1 MNKIIHLY
9 LSILLQLAI
18 IHNMNE
24 LEKYPI
30 LSYKGIT
37 LL

>member
-9 LSILLQLAI
+9 LSILLQLTI

-24 LEKYPI
+24 LEKYPL